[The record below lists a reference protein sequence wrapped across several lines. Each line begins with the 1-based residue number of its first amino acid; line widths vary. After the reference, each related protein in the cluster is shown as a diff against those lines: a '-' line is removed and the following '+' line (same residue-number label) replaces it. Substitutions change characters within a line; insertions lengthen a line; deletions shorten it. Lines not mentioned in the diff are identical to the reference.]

1 MIAVSDGRV
10 APADFFTHQPDADHD
25 FSRVDRAW
33 RQSNKDLPGR
43 SLVDGFNFLVEVSG
57 VNYPNLIRSGRVS
70 RRTPNFGLIKKVVTI
85 VKNYSLL
92 ADVSITKL

>member
-10 APADFFTHQPDADHD
+10 APADLFTHQADSDHD
-25 FSRVDRAW
+25 FSRVDRAR

-43 SLVDGFNFLVEVSG
+43 GLVDGFNFLVEVSG
-57 VNYPNLIRSGRVS
+57 VNYPNLIRPGRVS
-70 RRTPNFGLIKKVVTI
+70 WRAANFGLIRKVVTI

-92 ADVSITKL
+92 ADISITKL